1 MSLPVSEL
9 TSRPPLPTLQAK
21 MLGLP
26 GLPSFSPPPLPTLQ
40 ASDISKMLGVLGL
53 PSFSLLSKNN
63 YQLGYL
69 LDRIAVR

>member
-1 MSLPVSEL
+1 M
-9 TSRPPLPTLQAK
+9 
-21 MLGLP
+21 
-26 GLPSFSPPPLPTLQ
+26 Q

-53 PSFSLLSKNN
+53 PSFSLLGKNN